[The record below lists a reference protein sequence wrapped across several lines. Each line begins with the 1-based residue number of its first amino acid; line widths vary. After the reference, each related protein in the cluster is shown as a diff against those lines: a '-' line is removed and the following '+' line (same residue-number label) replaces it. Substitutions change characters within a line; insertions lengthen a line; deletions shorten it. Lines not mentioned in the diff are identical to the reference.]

1 MKTNRPKLS
10 QNALARALGLSAASV
25 TKNKNMGMPVDSVEA
40 AIRWRNQN
48 LRHDQRTRPAPNLPD
63 TSTRQEVE
71 ALALLAL
78 NALQLGEF
86 ALIAPRMRA
95 TLRALPAHDREQVG
109 LPVEVWDALTN
120 HVGTAITRGGDLQ
133 PVALDD
139 AQAARMGAFWFEV
152 ASGCPAEVP

>member
-1 MKTNRPKLS
+1 MDMCGQIAFRLTEHAVSGADDVRKRLGLQFS
-10 QNALARALGLSAASV
+10 LRMLEWRALRDVQVLV
-25 TKNKNMGMPVDSVEA
+25 
-40 AIRWRNQN
+40 
-48 LRHDQRTRPAPNLPD
+48 LPQM
-63 TSTRQEVE
+63 SPKQV
-71 ALALLAL
+71 ALLAL

-95 TLRALPAHDREQVG
+95 AMRALPAHDREQVG

-120 HVGTAITRGGDLQ
+120 HVGTAITSGGDLQ

-152 ASGCPAEVP
+152 ASGRPAEVP